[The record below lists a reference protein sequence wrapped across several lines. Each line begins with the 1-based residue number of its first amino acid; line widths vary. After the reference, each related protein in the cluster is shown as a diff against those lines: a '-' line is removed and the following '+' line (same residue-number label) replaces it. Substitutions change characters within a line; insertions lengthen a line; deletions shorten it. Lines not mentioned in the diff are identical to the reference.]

1 MLNQK
6 DDAVQMAKPS
16 SSRKSAPTA
25 PPAESASERTAE
37 RTAEDAV
44 TAPPAAAV
52 PAAAGGGLDYRTP
65 VSVVRRKQRYLV
77 GLRSTPGYALTASAQ
92 SDAFLDRLPQ
102 MDGVEIIRKLHSRRD
117 AHSPAG
123 SLNPTPDLI
132 VVSMEEHRGEAL
144 RQHAPPHIIVEV
156 DSPIGH
162 SDLAPSEPAGW
173 QFRARSMPFPK
184 LRRDIQFCVLGEGD
198 RPLANA
204 TINLFGPGFPTQGM
218 TDAAGRTAVPV
229 FTPDPADIQAVYA
242 RPAAGH
248 WEKYIPS
255 PALDAGGINLVRLT
269 PFSKN
274 TTKTALDRQHGWG
287 QRMMKFDRMA
297 ADWSGVGVKVGIIDS
312 GCDTTH
318 PILRHIDRGVDFT
331 REQDQQSW
339 KSDELGHGTHSVG
352 IIAGAATPTAEA
364 VGCAPGA
371 QVWVLKVVPGGYCS
385 DLIDALD
392 VCIEQRLDIVQIGV
406 CCGQFSELV
415 TQKMA
420 AAQLHGIA
428 CIMGTGNSAGPVQ
441 FPANIPG
448 TLAVAAIGKLG
459 EFPGDTR
466 HAQRALSQWA
476 ASAGGIFQTYFSNW
490 GPEVAACAPGVA
502 IISSVPGGGY
512 AAWDGTSMAASHVTG
527 MAALLLSHHPAL
539 QRGDYMGRLDRR
551 VAVLREL
558 IRAAAQPLAN
568 FEPGRVGAGL
578 PDLER
583 VPSAVQ
589 PWTVP
594 GSFPLRF
601 PIAATALR
609 AAGGWG

>member
-1 MLNQK
+1 
-6 DDAVQMAKPS
+6 
-16 SSRKSAPTA
+16 
-25 PPAESASERTAE
+25 
-37 RTAEDAV
+37 
-44 TAPPAAAV
+44 
-52 PAAAGGGLDYRTP
+52 
-65 VSVVRRKQRYLV
+65 VRRKQRYLV

-331 REQDQQSW
+331 RELEVGRARSRHSQCRHHR
-339 KSDELGHGTHSVG
+339 GGGNTHRRGGRLRSG
-352 IIAGAATPTAEA
+352 RASL
-364 VGCAPGA
+364 GA
-371 QVWVLKVVPGGYCS
+371 QGGARGVL
-385 DLIDALD
+385 
-392 VCIEQRLDIVQIGV
+392 QRLDRCAGCLYRTTLGYRPDWRVLRPILGARHTENGGRATARHRLHHGYRQLRRTCAIS
-406 CCGQFSELV
+406 GQHS
-415 TQKMA
+415 
-420 AAQLHGIA
+420 
-428 CIMGTGNSAGPVQ
+428 
-441 FPANIPG
+441 
-448 TLAVAAIGKLG
+448 
-459 EFPGDTR
+459 R
-466 HAQRALSQWA
+466 HAR
-476 ASAGGIFQTYFSNW
+476 GG
-490 GPEVAACAPGVA
+490 
-502 IISSVPGGGY
+502 
-512 AAWDGTSMAASHVTG
+512 
-527 MAALLLSHHPAL
+527 
-539 QRGDYMGRLDRR
+539 RDRQAR
-551 VAVLREL
+551 
-558 IRAAAQPLAN
+558 
-568 FEPGRVGAGL
+568 
-578 PDLER
+578 
-583 VPSAVQ
+583 
-589 PWTVP
+589 
-594 GSFPLRF
+594 
-601 PIAATALR
+601 
-609 AAGGWG
+609 